1 MKKMT
6 LAIVVAFLVAT
17 PAFAASCPREMAKI
31 DDALKTATLSD
42 SDKRKVQ
49 DLRKKG
55 EDEHKAGK
63 HADSVKTLGEA
74 KAILN
79 IQ

>member
-1 MKKMT
+1 MKKMVLVT
-6 LAIVVAFLVAT
+6 VLAFLAAS
-17 PAFAASCPREMAKI
+17 PAFANSCPREMAKI
-31 DDALKTATLSD
+31 DDAVKTATLSD
-42 SDKRKVQ
+42 SDKQRVR

-63 HADSVKTLGEA
+63 HADSMKTLAEA
-74 KAILN
+74 KAILK